1 MTVSADGTTL
11 LEANTAEGLIHV
23 ISAVDGSLLRT
34 VGCLSQPRAIC
45 TANDGV
51 VFVADYGNN
60 RLPMLSPQLSFLGF
74 VGDGVLRGPT
84 GVCADADVVVVA
96 EVHANRVSMFS
107 RRDGSVVSRVGG
119 FGRGDGLLS
128 SPRGVCFMAD
138 HRHIAV
144 ADYGNHRVSVFSVRG
159 DFVRHVGVGVLWL
172 PTSVACSAFDELV
185 VADSGVRSPSVHVF
199 SDDGELAMALG
210 TSLCCG
216 VAIHGT
222 TVFAQGVTDQRCTV
236 WQ

>member
-1 MTVSADGTTL
+1 
-11 LEANTAEGLIHV
+11 
-23 ISAVDGSLLRT
+23 
-34 VGCLSQPRAIC
+34 
-45 TANDGV
+45 
-51 VFVADYGNN
+51 
-60 RLPMLSPQLSFLGF
+60 
-74 VGDGVLRGPT
+74 
-84 GVCADADVVVVA
+84 
-96 EVHANRVSMFS
+96 
-107 RRDGSVVSRVGG
+107 
-119 FGRGDGLLS
+119 
-128 SPRGVCFMAD
+128 
-138 HRHIAV
+138 
-144 ADYGNHRVSVFSVRG
+144 VSVFSVRG

-199 SDDGELAMALG
+199 SDDGELAMTLG